1 MRISSRDRTKITFG
15 KLSDPGVL
23 DRSPLSSEDLKTRY
37 FTPQNFQYIVDHIG
51 DMFGLAHGTVQA
63 GVIEQDYALG
73 WLDKNRDSKVDADEI
88 QIRFTMNAA
97 INVYHRQSYYGKH
110 FMYAAAAQ
118 YGYPIIFG
126 IVAHEIG
133 HLINRYTLQSLD
145 TRIVNGQ
152 SLLVQTAQVQPK
164 WDELCAD
171 YLAGIVLA
179 KASPRLSQK
188 PITSYLRGT
197 QADEEHPDGFWRVM
211 AVEMGYRWGCNNS
224 PALTSRVLEDTA
236 QLRALLQSFFEVYYR
251 QVYQGVKPGIRR
263 QYDILPDMFIEP
275 CAIALGTI

>member
-1 MRISSRDRTKITFG
+1 MRISSRDRTKISFG

-23 DRSPLSSEDLKTRY
+23 QRSPLSDKEVKEQY
-37 FTPQNFQYIVDHIG
+37 FTTQNFQYIVDHIT

-63 GVIEQDYALG
+63 GVIEQDYSLG
-73 WLDKNRDSKVDADEI
+73 WLDKNRDSRVDDDEI
-88 QIRFTMNAA
+88 QVQFTMNAA
-97 INVYHRQSYYGKH
+97 INTYHRRSYYGKH

-133 HLINRYTLQSLD
+133 HLVNRYTLQTLD
-145 TRIVNGQ
+145 TRIVNGA
-152 SLLVQTAQVQPK
+152 SVLVQTSQVQPK

-188 PITSYLRGT
+188 PIKDCLLGT
-197 QADEEHPDGFWRVM
+197 VPDEEHPDGFWRVM
-211 AVEMGYRWGCNNS
+211 AVEMGYQWGCNNS

-236 QLRALLQSFFEVYYR
+236 QLRALLRSFFEVYYR
-251 QVYQGVKPGIRR
+251 QVYQGVKPAVRAR
-263 QYDILPDMFIEP
+263 YTALPDVFSEP
-275 CAIALGTI
+275 CAIALGTM